1 MAALETLLA
10 GLAKL
15 LALALPYIL
24 AYRAGRTATDAD
36 QARAAAKTE
45 KTYAEILA
53 NARPGDAADRLRRG
67 SF

>member
-1 MAALETLLA
+1 MAGLETLVA

-36 QARAAAKTE
+36 QATCAAKTE
-45 KTYAEILA
+45 KTYAETLIR
-53 NARPGDAADRLRRG
+53 ARPGDAADRLRRG
-67 SF
+67 AF